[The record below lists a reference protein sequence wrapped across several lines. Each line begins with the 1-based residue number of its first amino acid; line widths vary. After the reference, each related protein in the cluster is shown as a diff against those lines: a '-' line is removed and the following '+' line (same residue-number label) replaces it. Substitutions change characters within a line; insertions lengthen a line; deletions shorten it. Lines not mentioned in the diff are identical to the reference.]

1 MCMCLHSRGVH
12 LITPLIP
19 GAQRGRLA
27 LLLAAILAIAAACS
41 PGPAGASTES
51 RLDQTKQKINQA
63 NQKKGV
69 LSNEIA
75 GLSGK
80 IDRFEGRVSA
90 LRAEEHAAEVRLA
103 AKQAELDQAEAEVKA
118 AWEELR
124 VLAKRLERSLSILRD
139 RLVAIYQSGSSDMSE
154 LVLTANNYGDLI
166 QRAEY
171 LRQIQN
177 RDETVVGR
185 VRSLRDQQQALVVR
199 LKKAKETIEVA
210 RDQIAIEEQNIASAR
225 QAVESQ
231 QNQLVAARQDRRSA
245 VGRIDSHVDHLEEIE
260 ADLQAEIQQKIAAA
274 QGFDALPAGPLTSPS
289 AAGLIWPV
297 SGALSSG
304 FGGRSSPGGVGSTN
318 HEGIDI
324 SVPEGTPLR
333 AAASGTVILAS
344 YYGGYGNYTCIN
356 HGSGLST
363 CYGHQSA
370 FAASHGQRVSQ
381 GQVIGYSGNTGAS
394 TGPHL
399 HFEVRVNGVAQDPMG
414 YL

>member
-1 MCMCLHSRGVH
+1 M
-12 LITPLIP
+12 INPLTAGP
-19 GAQRGRLA
+19 HRGRLVA
-27 LLLAAILAIAAACS
+27 LLAAVVALVCALSPNPAA
-41 PGPAGASTES
+41 ASTEG
-51 RLDQTKQKINQA
+51 RLDQARQKIEQA

-69 LSNEIA
+69 LSDEIA

-80 IDRFEGRVSA
+80 IDKYETQVSA

-118 AWEELR
+118 AWDELK
-124 VLAKRLERSLSILRD
+124 VLAKRLERSLEILSD

-154 LVLTANNYGDLI
+154 LVLTANDYGELI
-166 QRAEY
+166 QRSEY

-185 VRSLRDQQQALVVR
+185 VRSLRDQQQAIVVR
-199 LKKAKETIEVA
+199 LKKTKETIESA
-210 RDQIAIEEQNIASAR
+210 RDQIAVEEQNIATAR

-231 QNQLVAARQDRRSA
+231 QNKLVSARQDRRA
-245 VGRIDSHVDHLEEIE
+245 VVGQIDGRVNHLEEIE
-260 ADLQAEIQQKIAAA
+260 ADLQAKIQAEIAAA
-274 QGFDALPAGPLTSPS
+274 SGLNTLPAGPLSSPS

-297 SGALSSG
+297 SGVLTSG
-304 FGGRSSPGGVGSTN
+304 FGARSSPGGVGTTN

-324 SVPEGTPLR
+324 SVPEGTPIR

-344 YYGGYGNYTCIN
+344 VYGGYGNYTCVD

-363 CYGHQSA
+363 CYAHQSSFGA
-370 FAASHGQRVSQ
+370 TSGQKVDQ

-399 HFEVRVNGVAQDPMG
+399 HFEVRISGVAQDPMG

>member
-1 MCMCLHSRGVH
+1 MN
-12 LITPLIP
+12 PLTAGP
-19 GAQRGRLA
+19 HRGRLVA
-27 LLLAAILAIAAACS
+27 LLVAVVALFCAWSAGSAAAS
-41 PGPAGASTES
+41 KEG
-51 RLDQTKQKINQA
+51 RLDQTQQKIEQA

-69 LSNEIA
+69 LSDQIA

-80 IDRFEGRVSA
+80 IEGYESQVSA

-118 AWEELR
+118 AWDELR
-124 VLAKRLERSLSILRD
+124 ILAKRLERSLEILRN

-166 QRAEY
+166 QRSEY

-185 VRSLRDQQQALVVR
+185 VRSLRDQQQTLVVR

-210 RDQIAIEEQNIASAR
+210 RDQIAVEEQNIATAR

-231 QNQLVAARQDRRSA
+231 QNKLIAARRDRRA
-245 VGRIDSHVDHLEEIE
+245 VVGRINGHVDHLEEIE
-260 ADLQAEIQQKIAAA
+260 ADLQAKIQEEIAAA
-274 QGFDALPAGPLTSPS
+274 SGLNTLPAGPLSSPS

-297 SGALSSG
+297 SGVLTSG
-304 FGGRSSPGGVGSTN
+304 FGGRSSPGGVGSTY

-324 SVPEGTPLR
+324 SVPEGTPIR

-344 YYGGYGNYTCIN
+344 AYGGYGNYTCVD

-370 FAASHGQRVSQ
+370 FAVASGQKVDQ

>member
-1 MCMCLHSRGVH
+1 MN
-12 LITPLIP
+12 PLTAGP
-19 GAQRGRLA
+19 QRGRLVALPVAVVA
-27 LLLAAILAIAAACS
+27 LLCAWSADSAA
-41 PGPAGASTES
+41 ASTEG
-51 RLDQTKQKINQA
+51 RLDQTQQKIEQA

-69 LSNEIA
+69 LSGQIA

-80 IDRFEGRVSA
+80 IRGYESKVSA

-118 AWEELR
+118 AWDELR
-124 VLAKRLERSLSILRD
+124 ILAKRLERSLEILRN
-139 RLVAIYQSGSSDMSE
+139 RLVAIYQSGTSDMSE

-166 QRAEY
+166 QRSEY

-185 VRSLRDQQQALVVR
+185 VRSLRDQQQTLVVR

-210 RDQIAIEEQNIASAR
+210 RDQIAKEEQNIATAR

-231 QNQLVAARQDRRSA
+231 QNKLIAARRDRRDV
-245 VGRIDSHVDHLEEIE
+245 VGRINGHVDHLEEIE
-260 ADLQAEIQQKIAAA
+260 ADLQAKIQEEVAAA
-274 QGFDALPAGPLTSPS
+274 SGLNTLPAGPLSSPS
-289 AAGLIWPV
+289 AAGLVWPV
-297 SGALSSG
+297 SGVLTSG
-304 FGGRSSPGGVGSTN
+304 FGGRSSPGGVGSTF

-324 SVPEGTPLR
+324 SVPEGTPIR

-344 YYGGYGNYTCIN
+344 AYGGYGNYTCID

-370 FAASHGQRVSQ
+370 FAVSTGQKVSQ

-399 HFEVRVNGVAQDPMG
+399 HFEVRINGVAQDPMG

>member
-1 MCMCLHSRGVH
+1 MN
-12 LITPLIP
+12 PLTAGP
-19 GAQRGRLA
+19 QRGRLVA
-27 LLLAAILAIAAACS
+27 LLLALATVACAAS
-41 PGPAGASTES
+41 AGSAAASTEG
-51 RLDQTKQKINQA
+51 RLDQTQQKISQA
-63 NQKKGV
+63 EQKKGV
-69 LSNEIA
+69 LTDQIA
-75 GLSGK
+75 GLSGR
-80 IDRFEGRVSA
+80 IAGFESRVSA
-90 LRAEEHAAEVRLA
+90 LRAKEHAAEVRLA

-118 AWEELR
+118 AWDELR
-124 VLAKRLERSLSILRD
+124 VLAKRLQRSLEILRN
-139 RLVAIYQSGSSDMSE
+139 RLVAIYQSGSSDISE
-154 LVLTANNYGDLI
+154 LVLSANDYGDLL
-166 QRAEY
+166 QRSEY

-210 RDQIAIEEQNIASAR
+210 RDQIAAEEQNIASAR

-231 QNQLVAARQDRRSA
+231 QNKLISARRDRRA
-245 VGRIDSHVDHLEEIE
+245 VVGRINGQVDHLEDVE
-260 ADLQAEIQQKIAAA
+260 ADLQAKIQQEIAAA
-274 QGFDALPAGPLTSPS
+274 SGLNTLPAGPLTSPS

-297 SGALSSG
+297 SGVLTSG
-304 FGGRSSPGGVGSTN
+304 FGPRSSPGGVGSTY

-324 SVPEGTPLR
+324 SVPEGTPIR

-344 YYGGYGNYTCIN
+344 AYGGYGNYTCVD

-370 FAASHGQRVSQ
+370 FAVTSGQKVDQ

>member
-1 MCMCLHSRGVH
+1 M
-12 LITPLIP
+12 ITPLIP
-19 GAQRGRLA
+19 GAQRGRLV
-27 LLLAAILAIAAACS
+27 LLLAALLAIAAACS

-75 GLSGK
+75 GLSGR

-231 QNQLVAARQDRRSA
+231 QNQLVAARQDRRA
-245 VGRIDSHVDHLEEIE
+245 VVGQINGQVDRLEEIE
-260 ADLQAEIQQKIAAA
+260 ADLQAEIQQEIAAA
-274 QGFDALPAGPLTSPS
+274 QGFDPLPAGPLSSPS

-297 SGALSSG
+297 SGPLTSG
-304 FGGRSSPGGVGSTN
+304 FGARSSPGGVGSTN
-318 HEGIDI
+318 HEGVDV

-370 FAASHGQRVSQ
+370 FAASSGQRVSQ